1 MNSYDYKTFLND
13 SSDDYPKYDSL
24 EWGSFKKI
32 PPNPE
37 FKEVIRLARAAIQPW
52 WTEEYK
58 KSTES
63 AILEVEKYLEENII
77 KTD

>member
-1 MNSYDYKTFLND
+1 MSSYDYEVFLND

-24 EWGSFKKI
+24 EGQGLEKK
-32 PPNPE
+32 PSNPK

-52 WTEEYK
+52 WTEKYK
-58 KSTES
+58 NSAES